1 MTISKISL
9 GYISGIVRYFS
20 KKLRK
25 NDKKIPDDVDAG
37 EKDTYLWEKGK

>member
-1 MTISKISL
+1 MS
-9 GYISGIVRYFS
+9 RYFS